1 MTDINSY
8 FGIALSEI
16 KKNCIICPVSDSLL
30 FKDIGKAKKTNG
42 LFTKITNYEKV
53 TIISTKNNFLVG
65 DVVLQLKNTACE
77 NIILFGSCG
86 GTGNVNIA
94 DKFIVKKVF
103 NFESFSEML
112 EMKRNPDVYYPS
124 TILLN
129 EFLEKIKDES
139 IAKVQCVTTNSIL
152 LEKMYKDWFD
162 KNKVNAIDMECSS
175 VFSAASSV
183 NKKAIALLYVTDHIS
198 APEPFNEELD
208 EETKTKILNSRKSLA
223 QSVCEFIN
231 NG

>member
-1 MTDINSY
+1 MADINSY
-8 FGIALSEI
+8 FGIPLSEI
-16 KKNCIICPVSDSLL
+16 KKYCIICPVSDSVL
-30 FKDIGKAKKTNG
+30 FKDFGKAKKTNG

-65 DVVLQLKNTACE
+65 DVVLQLKNTECE

-86 GTGNVNIA
+86 GTGSVNVA
-94 DKFIVKKVF
+94 DKFVVKKVF

-129 EFLEKIKDES
+129 DFLEKTKDEN
-139 IAKVQCVTTNSIL
+139 IVKVQCVTTNSIL

-198 APEPFNEELD
+198 SEPFNEELD

-223 QSVCEFIN
+223 KSVCEFIN

>member
-1 MTDINSY
+1 MANINSN
-8 FGIALSEI
+8 LPEI
-16 KKNCIICPVSDSLL
+16 KKNCIICPVSDNAL
-30 FKDIGKAKKTNG
+30 FKDLGKGKRANG
-42 LFTKITNYEKV
+42 LFAKIINYDKA

-65 DVVLQLKNTACE
+65 DVVLQLKNTNCE

-86 GTGNVNIA
+86 GAGNSKIG
-94 DKFIVKKVF
+94 DRFIIKKTF

-129 EFLEKIKDES
+129 DFLEKNKDGLLS
-139 IAKVQCVTTNSIL
+139 KVQCATTNSIL

-162 KNKVNAIDMECSS
+162 KNRVNAIDMECSL
-175 VFSAASSV
+175 VFSAASSI
-183 NKKAIALLYVTDHIS
+183 NKKAIALMYVTDHIS
-198 APEPFNEELD
+198 SEPFNNELEESIK
-208 EETKTKILNSRKSLA
+208 EQILNSRKMLA
-223 QSVCEFIN
+223 KSICEFIN

>member
-1 MTDINSY
+1 MADINSY

-16 KKNCIICPVSDSLL
+16 KKTCIICPVSDAVL
-30 FKDIGKAKKTNG
+30 FKDLGKAKKTNG
-42 LFTKITNYEKV
+42 LFTKIANYEKV

-65 DVVLQLKNTACE
+65 DVVLQLKNTVCE

-86 GTGNVNIA
+86 GSGNVKIS

-124 TILLN
+124 TVLLN
-129 EFLEKIKDES
+129 EFLAKNKDETLL
-139 IAKVQCVTTNSIL
+139 KVQCATTNSIL

-175 VFSAASSV
+175 VFSASSSI

-198 APEPFNEELD
+198 SEPFNEELD
-208 EETKTKILNSRKSLA
+208 ETTKAKILNSRKILA
-223 QSVCEFIN
+223 KSICEFIN

>member
-1 MTDINSY
+1 MADINSY
-8 FGIALSEI
+8 FGIELSEI
-16 KKNCIICPVSDSLL
+16 KKNCIICPVSDAVL
-30 FKDIGKAKKTNG
+30 FKDFGKSKKTNG
-42 LFTKITNYEKV
+42 LFTKIANYEKV
-53 TIISTKNNFLVG
+53 TISSTKNNFLVG

-86 GTGNVNIA
+86 GAGNVNVA
-94 DKFIVKKVF
+94 DKFVVKKVF

-129 EFLEKIKDES
+129 DFLAKTTDK
-139 IAKVQCVTTNSIL
+139 ALNKVQCATTNSIL

-175 VFSAASSV
+175 VFSAASSI

-198 APEPFNEELD
+198 SEPFNEELD
-208 EETKTKILNSRKSLA
+208 EAIKTKILNSRKALA
-223 QSVCEFIN
+223 KAVCEFIS

>member
-1 MTDINSY
+1 MADINSY
-8 FGIALSEI
+8 FGIALSDI
-16 KKNCIICPVSDSLL
+16 KKNCIICPVSDNIL
-30 FKDIGKAKKTNG
+30 FKDFGKSKKTNG

-65 DVVLQLKNTACE
+65 DVVLQLKNTVCE

-86 GTGNVNIA
+86 GAGNVNIA
-94 DKFIVKKVF
+94 DKFVVKKVF

-129 EFLEKIKDES
+129 EFLEKTKDES
-139 IAKVQCVTTNSIL
+139 IVKVQCVTTNSIL

-175 VFSAASSV
+175 VFSAASSI

-198 APEPFNEELD
+198 SEPFNEELD
-208 EETKTKILNSRKSLA
+208 EETKEKILNSRKTLA
-223 QSVCEFIN
+223 KSICEFIN

>member
-1 MTDINSY
+1 LSSLNGYLKRDIKMADINSY

-16 KKNCIICPVSDSLL
+16 KKNCIICPVSDSIL
-30 FKDIGKAKKTNG
+30 FKDFGKAKKTNG

-65 DVVLQLKNTACE
+65 DVVLQLKNTLCE

-86 GTGNVNIA
+86 GTGNVNVA

-124 TILLN
+124 TIL
-129 EFLEKIKDES
+129 
-139 IAKVQCVTTNSIL
+139 
-152 LEKMYKDWFD
+152 
-162 KNKVNAIDMECSS
+162 
-175 VFSAASSV
+175 
-183 NKKAIALLYVTDHIS
+183 
-198 APEPFNEELD
+198 
-208 EETKTKILNSRKSLA
+208 
-223 QSVCEFIN
+223 
-231 NG
+231 